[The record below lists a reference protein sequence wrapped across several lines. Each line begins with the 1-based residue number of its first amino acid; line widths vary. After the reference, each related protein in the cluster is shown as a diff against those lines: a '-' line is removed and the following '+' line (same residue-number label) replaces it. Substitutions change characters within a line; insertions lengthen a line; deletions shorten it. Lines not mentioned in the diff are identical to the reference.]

1 MHMSNRYL
9 TRVENPDRPCVQMWK
24 DCDFRT
30 YIDASDHD
38 EDRIA
43 IRPEGT
49 ILHISNHSPEE
60 LAAVLAIV
68 GYVPA
73 PKP

>member
-1 MHMSNRYL
+1 MHMSNRYW

-24 DCDFRT
+24 ECDFRT

-43 IRPEGT
+43 NRPEGI
-49 ILHISNHSPEE
+49 ILHITNHSPSE
-60 LAAVLAIV
+60 LADVLALI
-68 GYVPA
+68 GCGPN
-73 PKP
+73 P